1 MQRFEKS
8 TVSSNLFEFEAKIDS
23 FFKKRQ
29 NNVSQNEVLNH
40 RIEELE
46 EELKKTV
53 DNHENELDTINL
65 KSRVCPLFK
74 NCGGNGNTKT
84 GPLTHYIINNCP
96 FYNEVCKQNEKN
108 FHLFSF
114 VKLEYGEIE

>member
-53 DNHENELDTINL
+53 DNHEN
-65 KSRVCPLFK
+65 
-74 NCGGNGNTKT
+74 
-84 GPLTHYIINNCP
+84 
-96 FYNEVCKQNEKN
+96 
-108 FHLFSF
+108 
-114 VKLEYGEIE
+114 